1 MVGMDILGKIV
12 AVAVGMYLAA
22 YLLPGALVA
31 MANASFEGVNESVVT
46 LMQIVLPLLGT
57 IAIALA
63 FFRD

>member
-1 MVGMDILGKIV
+1 MVGMDVLGKIV
-12 AVAVGMYLAA
+12 AVAVGLYLAA

-31 MANASFEGVNESVVT
+31 MANATFDGVDPSVVT
-46 LMQIVLPLLGT
+46 LLQIVMPLLAT